1 MYLSSCT
8 FNSAQSLGQ
17 NSVPPSG
24 DVEMPEV
31 SAIETP
37 SIVTEKD
44 GEGQLTTRDI
54 ASMALLQ
61 VTSKSVEQ

>member
-1 MYLSSCT
+1 M
-8 FNSAQSLGQ
+8 
-17 NSVPPSG
+17 PPSG

-31 SAIETP
+31 AAIETP

-44 GEGQLTTRDI
+44 GEGQLTAQDI